1 MSRGDDFEFMVVS
14 LLESDVS
21 VGTGLDE
28 RQRGEQRRS
37 AVADEMPIEVGST
50 KMNHEVSV
58 PAVST
63 GRTVRTPAP
72 GDVPWHE
79 KVRSDQTTTGAD

>member
-1 MSRGDDFEFMVVS
+1 MSRGDNFEFMVVS

-37 AVADEMPIEVGST
+37 AVADEMPIEVG
-50 KMNHEVSV
+50 V
-58 PAVST
+58 
-63 GRTVRTPAP
+63 
-72 GDVPWHE
+72 
-79 KVRSDQTTTGAD
+79 DQDEP